1 MHVLNFY
8 SNALA
13 CPLRGL
19 RLLPKVAGFCVRL
32 ALPFAVISANAAA
45 LPNNF
50 ELNDLVAVAVTQSP
64 SVKSSQSSLQA
75 SLAAKEEA
83 DWNRY
88 PSIGVQSENRFA
100 TSGSSGSSGTPV
112 LVQISQPVW
121 SAGRLTAQLEAAEAK
136 RQAAQWALEES
147 RWSVAARVANAWR
160 SLLAAQELVQASDV
174 QIARLGVYTDMIT
187 RRVKSEVSPA
197 VDLDLLKS
205 RLVQA
210 RTELNVAQSQ
220 RALAIN
226 RLSLAAGV
234 PLTVQDADRMQ
245 TAAQQETQA
254 VSVFPA
260 DFSARLNTAV
270 DAHPSVRRVVAETAA
285 ANQDMK
291 VADARRFP
299 EVVGRYQYQTSGSSV
314 NGLNT
319 SQSGFALVLN
329 YNSGSGFSLDAQARA
344 ALARYNAQLNASDS
358 SRNEVSEAL
367 FADWE
372 DFRSASERMA
382 SVRETIYQSKAILES
397 SARLFVAGRRSW
409 LDLLNTERELSQA
422 EKGVAPLRAQMVAA
436 SYLTRMRLGQLSWQ
450 RQDVA
455 P

>member
-1 MHVLNFY
+1 MHVLN
-8 SNALA
+8 SSSGTVARRLS
-13 CPLRGL
+13 GW
-19 RLLPKVAGFCVRL
+19 RLLPKAAGFYL
-32 ALPFAVISANAAA
+32 KWLLPFVVISANSAS
-45 LPNNF
+45 LPDNF

-64 SVKSSQSSLQA
+64 MVKSSQSSLQA
-75 SLAAKEEA
+75 SVAAKEEA

-88 PSIGVQSENRFA
+88 PSIGLQSESRFA

-112 LVQISQPVW
+112 LVQISQSVW
-121 SAGRLTAQLEAAEAK
+121 TAGRLTAQLEAAEAK

-160 SLLAAQELVQASDV
+160 SLLAAQELVQASEV
-174 QIARLGVYTDMIT
+174 QITRLGVYTDMIT
-187 RRVKSEVSPA
+187 RRVKSEVSPT

-245 TAAQQETQA
+245 GAAQQETLA
-254 VSVFPA
+254 VSVFPK
-260 DFSARLNTAV
+260 DFPARLNAAV
-270 DAHPSVRRVVAETAA
+270 DAHPAVRRVVAETAA
-285 ANQDMK
+285 ANQDIK

-299 EVVGRYQYQTSGSSV
+299 EVLGRYQYQTSGSSV

-344 ALARYNAQLNASDS
+344 ALARYNAQLNANDS

-367 FADWE
+367 FADGE
-372 DFRSASERMA
+372 DFRSASERMV
-382 SVRETIYQSKAILES
+382 SVRETIDQSKAILES

-409 LDLLNTERELSQA
+409 LDLLNTERELSSA
-422 EKGVAPLRAQMVAA
+422 EKGVAPLRAQLVAA
-436 SYLTRMRLGQLSWQ
+436 SYLTRMRLGELSWQ
-450 RQDVA
+450 RLAVA

>member
-1 MHVLNFY
+1 LY
-8 SNALA
+8 LKW
-13 CPLRGL
+13 L
-19 RLLPKVAGFCVRL
+19 
-32 ALPFAVISANAAA
+32 LPFAVISANSAS
-45 LPNNF
+45 LPDNF
-50 ELNDLVAVAVTQSP
+50 ELNELVALAVTQSP
-64 SVKSSQSSLQA
+64 TVKSSQSSLQA
-75 SLAAKEEA
+75 SVAAKEEA

-88 PSIGVQSENRFA
+88 PSIGLQSENRFA
-100 TSGSSGSSGTPV
+100 SSSSSGSTGTPV

-121 SAGRLTAQLEAAEAK
+121 TAGRLTAQLEAAEAK
-136 RQAAQWALEES
+136 RQAAEWALEES

-160 SLLAAQELVQASDV
+160 SLLAAQELVQASEV

-187 RRVKSEVSPA
+187 RRVNSEVSPA

-234 PLTVQDADRMQ
+234 QLTVQDADRMQ
-245 TAAQQETQA
+245 AVAQQEALA
-254 VSVFPA
+254 VSVFPK
-260 DFSARLNTAV
+260 DFPARLNASV
-270 DAHPSVRRVVAETAA
+270 DAHPTVRRVVAETAS
-285 ANQDMK
+285 ANQDIK
-291 VADARRFP
+291 IADARRFP
-299 EVVGRYQYQTSGSSV
+299 EVLGRYQYQTSGSSV

-344 ALARYNAQLNASDS
+344 ALARYNAQLSASDN

-367 FADWE
+367 FTDWE
-372 DFRSASERMA
+372 EFRSASERMA
-382 SVRETIYQSKAILES
+382 AVRETINQSKAILDS
-397 SARLFVAGRRSW
+397 AARLFVAGRRSW

-422 EKGVAPLRAQMVAA
+422 EKGIAPLRAQLVAA

-450 RQDVA
+450 RLEVA

>member
-1 MHVLNFY
+1 MHVLNSS
-8 SNALA
+8 SNVVELPLA
-13 CPLRGL
+13 GL
-19 RLLPKVAGFCVRL
+19 RLLSKAAGL
-32 ALPFAVISANAAA
+32 YIKWLLPFVVISANSAS
-45 LPNNF
+45 LPDNF

-64 SVKSSQSSLQA
+64 TVKSSQSSLQA
-75 SLAAKEEA
+75 SVAAKEEA

-100 TSGSSGSSGTPV
+100 TAGGSGSSGTPV

-121 SAGRLTAQLEAAEAK
+121 SGGRLTAQLEAAEAK

-160 SLLAAQELVQASDV
+160 SLLAAQELVQASEV

-205 RLVQA
+205 RLLQA
-210 RTELNVAQSQ
+210 RTELNAAQSQ
-220 RALAIN
+220 RALALN
-226 RLSLAAGV
+226 RLSLAAGI
-234 PLTVQDADRMQ
+234 PLTVRDAERMQ
-245 TAAQQETQA
+245 GAAQQETQA
-254 VSVFPA
+254 VSVFPK
-260 DFSARLNTAV
+260 DFAARLTTAV
-270 DAHPSVRRVVAETAA
+270 DAHPTVRRVVAETAA
-285 ANQDMK
+285 ASQDIK

-299 EVVGRYQYQTSGSSV
+299 EVLGRYQYQTSGSSV

-329 YNSGSGFSLDAQARA
+329 YNSGSGFSLDAQARG
-344 ALARYNAQLNASDS
+344 ALARYNVQLNAGDS

-367 FADWE
+367 FADGE

-382 SVRETIYQSKAILES
+382 AVRETIAQSQAILES
-397 SARLFVAGRRSW
+397 SGRLFVAGRRSW

-422 EKGVAPLRAQMVAA
+422 EKGVAPLRAQLVAA
-436 SYLTRMRLGQLSWQ
+436 SYLTRMRLGQLAWQ
-450 RQDVA
+450 RLEVV

>member
-1 MHVLNFY
+1 MYVLNY
-8 SNALA
+8 SSGAVGRL
-13 CPLRGL
+13 LSGL
-19 RLLPKVAGFCVRL
+19 HLLPKVAGFYL
-32 ALPFAVISANAAA
+32 KWLLPFVVISANSAS
-45 LPNNF
+45 LPDNF

-64 SVKSSQSSLQA
+64 TVKSSQSSLQA
-75 SLAAKEEA
+75 SVAAKEEA

-88 PSIGVQSENRFA
+88 PSIGVQSESRFA
-100 TSGSSGSSGTPV
+100 SSGSSGSSGTPV
-112 LVQISQPVW
+112 LVQISQSVW
-121 SAGRLTAQLEAAEAK
+121 TAGRLTAQLEAAEAK

-160 SLLAAQELVQASDV
+160 SLLAAQELVQASEV
-174 QIARLGVYTDMIT
+174 QITRLGVYTDMIT
-187 RRVKSEVSPA
+187 RRVKSEVSPT

-245 TAAQQETQA
+245 GAAQQETLA
-254 VSVFPA
+254 VSVFPK
-260 DFSARLNTAV
+260 DFPARLNAAV
-270 DAHPSVRRVVAETAA
+270 DAHPAVRRVVAETAA
-285 ANQDMK
+285 ANQDIK

-299 EVVGRYQYQTSGSSV
+299 EVLGRYQYQTSGSSV

-344 ALARYNAQLNASDS
+344 ALARYNAQLNANDS

-382 SVRETIYQSKAILES
+382 SVRETIDQSKAILES
-397 SARLFVAGRRSW
+397 SARLFVTGRRSW

-422 EKGVAPLRAQMVAA
+422 EKGVAPLRAQLVAA

-450 RQDVA
+450 RLA
-455 P
+455 IEP